1 MTEQEQREMKAE
13 NARFLQQKADAEAA
27 WHKELR
33 ETLKAHS
40 SKLVEIEHNT
50 SELPTLRSELRGLE
64 IRVKC
69 IEDFKLKAVAGMST
83 AFALLAALWKLID
96 KLWQ

>member
-1 MTEQEQREMKAE
+1 MTEDEQRQMKE
-13 NARFLQQKADAEAA
+13 DNARFLQQKADAEAA

-40 SKLVEIEHNT
+40 SKLTEIEHNT
-50 SELPTLRSELRGLE
+50 SELPQLRAEIRGLDLR
-64 IRVKC
+64 IKV
-69 IEDFKLKAVAGMST
+69 IEDFKLKAVATMSG
-83 AFALLAALWKLID
+83 AFAILAALWKLID

>member
-1 MTEQEQREMKAE
+1 MTESEQREMKAE

-33 ETLKAHS
+33 DTLKAHDC
-40 SKLVEIEHNT
+40 KLTEIEHNT
-50 SELPTLRSELRGLE
+50 SALPMIRSELRNLE
-64 IRVKC
+64 VRVKS
-69 IEDFKLKAVAGMST
+69 IEDFKMKAVAGIST
-83 AFALLAALWKLID
+83 VLALTAALWKLID

>member
-1 MTEQEQREMKAE
+1 MTEEEQREMKAE

-33 ETLKAHS
+33 DTLKAHDV
-40 SKLVEIEHNT
+40 KLTEIEHNT
-50 SELPTLRSELRGLE
+50 SALPLIRSEIRGLE
-64 IRVKC
+64 ARIKI
-69 IEDFKLKAVAGMST
+69 IEDFKTKAVAGISVSL
-83 AFALLAALWKLID
+83 AIIAALWKLID